1 MASSVGLAGSVPG
14 TVKIEGEDWPIDST
28 NWSALADWKTRG
40 LTSSTAAA
48 IREAYRQLAM
58 GTESKD
64 GNPAGAI
71 GFGGALLNRV
81 TAIPGKIADAFT
93 PGRSVAFN
101 NAKDFLNGIGDK
113 IKDPLAAAN
122 RTVMIVAISAGVLG
136 VAWIVSK
143 FARR

>member
-1 MASSVGLAGSVPG
+1 MASSVGLAGSIPG
-14 TVKIEGEDWPIDST
+14 TVKIEGEDWPIDQN
-28 NWSALADWKTRG
+28 NWAELAAWKTRG

-48 IREAYRQLAM
+48 IKEAYRQLAF
-58 GTESKD
+58 GTESKSSTPD
-64 GNPAGAI
+64 GAVS
-71 GFGGALLNRV
+71 FGGALLNRV

-101 NAKDFLNGIGDK
+101 NAKDFLGSVGDK

-143 FARR
+143 FVRR